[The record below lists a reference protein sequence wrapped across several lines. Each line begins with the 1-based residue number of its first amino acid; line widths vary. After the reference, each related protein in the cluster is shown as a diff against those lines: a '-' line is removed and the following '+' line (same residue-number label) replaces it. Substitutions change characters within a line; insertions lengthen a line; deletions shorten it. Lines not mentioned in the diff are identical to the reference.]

1 MNPLPGPARPRS
13 PLLRLLIA
21 LAFTMPMFGLQAAAW
36 MLRGSLGPLPTA
48 ALSAAL
54 AGLGSWAAYTFYVR
68 RFESRPVTELRGP
81 HASRELGVGLVLG
94 LAVFTATIGTLMAV
108 GAYRVTGFGTISAL
122 AMPLLLSIGAG
133 VLEEIVFR
141 GVVFRLVEE
150 WGGSWAG
157 LIVSSALFGLG
168 HAMNPNA
175 TAIGVTAIVLEAGVL
190 LAAAFMLT
198 RRLWLPIGIHI
209 GWNVAEGGIFGVR
222 VSGVPANGLLNG
234 ELNGPTWLAGGE
246 FGPEASLVAVLL
258 GVALGGVLLA
268 MAVRRGRLVP
278 RPRRRLS

>member
-1 MNPLPGPARPRS
+1 MNSLSGPARPRS

-21 LAFTMPMFGLQAAAW
+21 LAFTMPMFGFQAAAL
-36 MLRGSLGPLPTA
+36 MLRGSLGPLATA

-81 HASRELGVGLVLG
+81 GAWRELGIGLVLG
-94 LAVFTATIGTLMAV
+94 LAVFTAAIGTLMVV

-133 VLEEIVFR
+133 VREEIVFR
-141 GVVFRLVEE
+141 GVLFRLVEE
-150 WGGSWAG
+150 WGGSWVG
-157 LIVSSALFGLG
+157 LVVSSALFGLG

-175 TAIGVTAIVLEAGVL
+175 TLVGVTAIVFEAGVM

-209 GWNVAEGGIFGVR
+209 GWNLAEGGIFGVR
-222 VSGVPANGLLNG
+222 VSGFPANGLLHG
-234 ELNGPTWLAGGE
+234 DLAGPTWLAGGE

-258 GVALGGVLLA
+258 CVALGSVLLA